1 MGGWTD
7 FTWPLLWEALHFYS
21 CLRVSRTIQDAFDLH
36 ATMPSH
42 LAAGRLI
49 TSSAVWGRNPT
60 LALAFVTLRT
70 RRCLKLDQINRHK
83 QIVSTVQSES
93 AK

>member
-1 MGGWTD
+1 MQRCLL
-7 FTWPLLWEALHFYS
+7 TWLACRQADYS
-21 CLRVSRTIQDAFDLH
+21 SV
-36 ATMPSH
+36 
-42 LAAGRLI
+42 
-49 TSSAVWGRNPT
+49 VWGRNPT